1 MSIYSQGWSVCAN
14 INVHG
19 QVCILPTSQRTIV
32 NKKSVQNFYNHV
44 VPFAAVG
51 SVVSFTRNETRRRLW
66 EGLTINVTFT
76 LLKNLESNQ
85 TMCFNISR
93 VVHLWSNRRIPRRS
107 YFQLSLGL
115 DTKLVMKRKPWI
127 NDRRKI
133 LIQLGEA
140 LLIWRGSALLYGR
153 LGWEFRLWN
162 GFDSDAEPIM
172 CQADHSLKIIDCLT
186 FSLF

>member
-1 MSIYSQGWSVCAN
+1 MSTYSQGWSVCAN

-19 QVCILPTSQRTIV
+19 QVSILPTSQRTIV
-32 NKKSVQNFYNHV
+32 NKKKRSKFLLSCC
-44 VPFAAVG
+44 ALR
-51 SVVSFTRNETRRRLW
+51 SRWLVSFTRNETRRRLW

-76 LLKNLESNQ
+76 LLKNLEWNQ

-93 VVHLWSNRRIPRRS
+93 VVHLWSNRRIPRRR
-107 YFQLSLGL
+107 YFQLSLSF